1 MIVTTNHKVVRGF
14 LHATAINTL
23 ASVKRES

>member
-1 MIVTTNHKVVRGF
+1 MIVTNNHKVVRDF

-23 ASVKRES
+23 ASVNRES